1 MFAYIGFQLEDSYL
15 TNAQKWC
22 RAEELQEER
31 RDKCN
36 RSEKHIYKPYMAML

>member
-31 RDKCN
+31 RDKWQPF
-36 RSEKHIYKPYMAML
+36 RKTYT